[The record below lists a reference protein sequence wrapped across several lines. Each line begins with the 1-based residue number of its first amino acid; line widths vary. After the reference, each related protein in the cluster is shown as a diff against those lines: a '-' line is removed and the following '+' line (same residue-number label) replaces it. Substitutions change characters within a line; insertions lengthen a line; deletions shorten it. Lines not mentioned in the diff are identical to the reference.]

1 MVSVM
6 VPATARPGFLLE
18 ASAETEAEMIRK
30 SLLLPAPFL
39 AALLA
44 GAVLAPGPAAA
55 EDAVSPAKQL
65 FLDARKLV
73 ADGKYAEACPKL
85 EESLR
90 LELGVGTQF
99 NLADCWEHIG
109 RTASARA
116 LFLGAA
122 ASAKAAGQTDR
133 EQVLRDR
140 ATALEPRLSKLVIE
154 VLATD
159 KKLSVKRND
168 LPLED
173 DSWGKAIAIDPG
185 KYVITA
191 RAPGKQT
198 FEKQVEVTAATPLVT
213 VQVPELEPAKAEPV
227 GAKGEEP
234 SPKPVKNTPAR
245 PPASPE
251 ADRGSGL
258 NYRALTVASL
268 GLGAITVG
276 TVMGLRYR
284 RANDDAKAICPTSR
298 NCTIQQIQDHDRLV
312 DDARNARRWSYA
324 GFGVGALGLV
334 GAGALWYFQRPKTTA
349 GVTWQAAPVVAMDG
363 SYGAAFSGSF

>member
-1 MVSVM
+1 
-6 VPATARPGFLLE
+6 
-18 ASAETEAEMIRK
+18 MIRK
-30 SLLLPAPFL
+30 SWLLPAPFL

-44 GAVLAPGPAAA
+44 GAALAPRPAAA
-55 EDAVSPAKQL
+55 DEAVSPAKQL

-73 ADGKYAEACPKL
+73 ADGKYAEACPKF

-122 ASAKAAGQTDR
+122 ASAKAAGQADR

-154 VLATD
+154 VVATD
-159 KKLSVKRND
+159 KKLSVKRNE

-173 DSWGKAIAIDPG
+173 DTWGKAIAIDPG
-185 KYVITA
+185 KYTITA
-191 RAPGKQT
+191 RAPGKQP
-198 FEKQVEVTAATPLVT
+198 FEKQVEVTAGTPLVT
-213 VQVPELEPAKAEPV
+213 VQVPELEPLEPAPAKTPEASAEP
-227 GAKGEEP
+227 AK
-234 SPKPVKNTPAR
+234 KAPAL
-245 PPASPE
+245 PPANAE

-258 NYRALTVASL
+258 NYRAVTVASL
-268 GLGAITVG
+268 GLGAIAVG

-284 RANDDAKAICPTSR
+284 KANADAKDICPS
-298 NCTIQQIQDHDRLV
+298 NHDCTIQQIQDHDRLV
-312 DDARNARRWSYA
+312 DDAKSARAWSYA

-334 GAGALWYFQRPKTTA
+334 GAGALWYFQRPKTSA
-349 GVTWQAAPVVAMDG
+349 GVSWQAAPVVAADG
-363 SYGAAFSGSF
+363 SYGAALSGSF